1 MTSIIISSSLGLL
14 MRTAISMVTSELLMK
29 SFKETTDS
37 IYNKIMFLS
46 NINDNSI
53 KEIIK
58 YIKDSDLEFRL
69 KHIDIYLKK
78 LGEKH
83 NNDEDYKDILIGIQ
97 ETVLNIN
104 SGLRNLENAIKHH
117 DTKYFN
123 RWRSFTPPYS
133 LSDIKSDNNILNTR
147 LEFIKNFEIL

>member
-37 IYNKIMFLS
+37 IYNKILFLS

-69 KHIDIYLKK
+69 KHIDVYLKK

-83 NNDEDYKDILIGIQ
+83 NNDKDYKDILIGIQ
-97 ETVLNIN
+97 ETILNIN
-104 SGLRNLENAIKHH
+104 TGLRNLENAIKHH

-133 LSDIKSDNNILNTR
+133 LNDIKSDNNILNTR